1 MRWLLIGTLVLA
13 MMAMSVGAG
22 VPAAEA
28 QEVERPATL
37 LMPLEVQMLTDQYQ
51 ILKEESLTLVE
62 TVKRLQQERQL
73 LLEKQQQLEKTLA
86 TSQKSR
92 EELENQYVSLAET
105 LRGVQE
111 DRGRNTR
118 DQGLA
123 QKMVRSLEAE
133 VGVLKRRQAQLDEAL
148 KKTDTAYRIERAKVK
163 EAAVRLDKMQSA
175 LKAAEEERTRLQME
189 VVEMKSLARE
199 ARVAFTYELGRL
211 YARHG
216 EYNAAVGEF
225 QKTLGVDPTYA
236 EAYRSLGEIYREHL
250 LRADLAS
257 PYFQRYIE
265 LRPEAE
271 DFGAIRGWLLK
282 TRREIEAH
290 RDAAHVG
297 GGVFHNL
304 VRIFF

>member
-1 MRWLLIGTLVLA
+1 MRWLLIVTLALV
-13 MMAMSVGAG
+13 MSVGAG
-22 VPAAEA
+22 LPAAKA
-28 QEVERPATL
+28 QEAERPATL
-37 LMPLEVQMLTDQYQ
+37 PLPLELQMLMDQYQ
-51 ILKEESLTLVE
+51 ILKEQSLTLVE
-62 TVKRLQQERQL
+62 TVKRLQQDRQH
-73 LLEKQQQLEKTLA
+73 LLERQQQLEKTLA

-105 LRGVQE
+105 LRGVQQ
-111 DRGRNTR
+111 DRGRSTR

-133 VGVLKRRQAQLDEAL
+133 VGVLKRRQTQLDEAF
-148 KKTDTAYRIERAKVK
+148 KKTDAAYRAERAKVK
-163 EAAVRLDKMQSA
+163 EAATKLDKMQSA

-189 VVEMKSLARE
+189 VVEIKSLARE

-265 LRPEAE
+265 LRPEAG
-271 DFGAIRGWLLK
+271 DFGAIKGWLLK
-282 TRREIEAH
+282 TRKEIEAH
-290 RDAAHVG
+290 RDAADFG
-297 GGVFHNL
+297 GGVFRNIA
-304 VRIFF
+304 RIFF